1 MPTRDDI
8 RDSYKVSEIL
18 SHATSAICVVNIVV
32 SVCII
37 LPEFYEMRWLSV
49 VSVIAIL
56 LYFLLNTINELHFW
70 YNAEALRR
78 IDAISDGFAIPLND
92 IMTVGY
98 YDDQRSPSLHKYFTN
113 VFESCYYTK
122 NISEK
127 MLFRSSAT
135 ILIGLIIFIG
145 AIIASSNLQVLNVI
159 ANTLF
164 ATSILFNGLGVIVY
178 YFRIKKIYNNMYE
191 VLITL
196 GCRSRESEVLMLS
209 YAIDYE
215 ATKSY
220 YKVRLSKRI
229 FLKWRTELSAK
240 WNDMEEGIIFHD
252 SRSFEN
258 DIRK

>member
-92 IMTVGY
+92 TMTVGY
-98 YDDQRSPSLHKYFTN
+98 YDDQRSPHT
-113 VFESCYYTK
+113 
-122 NISEK
+122 
-127 MLFRSSAT
+127 SA
-135 ILIGLIIFIG
+135 
-145 AIIASSNLQVLNVI
+145 
-159 ANTLF
+159 
-164 ATSILFNGLGVIVY
+164 
-178 YFRIKKIYNNMYE
+178 
-191 VLITL
+191 
-196 GCRSRESEVLMLS
+196 
-209 YAIDYE
+209 
-215 ATKSY
+215 
-220 YKVRLSKRI
+220 RL
-229 FLKWRTELSAK
+229 AAA
-240 WNDMEEGIIFHD
+240 
-252 SRSFEN
+252 
-258 DIRK
+258 